1 MKVKEL
7 IELLRNSN
15 PEDQV
20 VIGTS
25 EPYMGQKRFVGIVH
39 LYNGFD
45 WEHGYTYIIGN
56 QDLYTRTKKV
66 DPKTLLK

>member
-7 IELLRNSN
+7 IQMLRKSN
-15 PEDQV
+15 QEDNV

-25 EPYMGQKRFVGIVH
+25 DDYMGQKRFVGIAH

-45 WEHGYTYIIGN
+45 WEDGYTYIIGN
-56 QDLYTRTKKV
+56 MDLYTESRKK
-66 DPKTLLK
+66 